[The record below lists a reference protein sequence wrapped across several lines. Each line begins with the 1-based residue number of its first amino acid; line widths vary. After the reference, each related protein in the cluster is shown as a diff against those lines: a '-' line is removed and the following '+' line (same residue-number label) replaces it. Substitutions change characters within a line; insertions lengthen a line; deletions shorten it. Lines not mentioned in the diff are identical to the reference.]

1 MGSGEED
8 REVQEAHVQGADVV
22 PRGVV
27 AAHLDWDVA
36 EGCSLQVDSPAL
48 FRYTVFC
55 LQSPVE
61 DHWDGKSC
69 NRQIRRSF
77 TLKNRCLVSSLA
89 ARCIL
94 KRRKIKSRI
103 FLGLAKEFNG
113 KMIAHAWLKNRESR
127 NSC

>member
-55 LQSPVE
+55 LQSAVE
-61 DHWDGKSC
+61 DHRDDKSC
-69 NRQIRRSF
+69 NKQSRRSF
-77 TLKNRCLVSSLA
+77 TLEKQMPGQFAGSEVYAKAKENKIADLFRLGQGIQRKDDSTCLV
-89 ARCIL
+89 
-94 KRRKIKSRI
+94 
-103 FLGLAKEFNG
+103 
-113 KMIAHAWLKNRESR
+113 KNRESR